1 MLTRT
6 KRTHCFNGHEF
17 TEETIGVIPSTG
29 RRYCRVCASLRVKT
43 RRKTDISF
51 VAHCTENMR
60 KWRAANK
67 ERDQKN
73 WTDLRRRKKEW
84 LDSQKTP
91 CIKCGESDIECLDF
105 HHRDHMEKDATV
117 SIAVAHWSIKRLK
130 TEIAKCD
137 ILCSNCHRRL
147 HAAERAATE
156 GRVAILGTS
165 LPSIVRPNRSSTHG
179 PVSITR

>member
-1 MLTRT
+1 MIVPTQQPKGLLRHTNGNAE
-6 KRTHCFNGHEF
+6 RTHCKNGHEF
-17 TEETIGVIPSTG
+17 NEENTYIQPKSQK
-29 RRYCRVCASLRVKT
+29 RCCRICQSNRVKE
-43 RRKTDISF
+43 RRKTEPEF
-51 VAHCTENMR
+51 QARNTENMR
-60 KWRAANK
+60 KWRAANR

-105 HHRDHMEKDATV
+105 HHRDHTEKDATV

-147 HAAERAATE
+147 HAAERAAIE
-156 GRVAILGTS
+156 GRVAILGT
-165 LPSIVRPNRSSTHG
+165 
-179 PVSITR
+179 